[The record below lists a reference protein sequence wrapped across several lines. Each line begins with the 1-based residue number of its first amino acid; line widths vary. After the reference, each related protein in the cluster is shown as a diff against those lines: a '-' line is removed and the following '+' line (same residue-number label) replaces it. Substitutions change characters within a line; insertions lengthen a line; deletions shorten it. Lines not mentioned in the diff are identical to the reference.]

1 MAPSTFTLTVLSAYA
16 GYYGI
21 LLLYDRFSGGRAS
34 SRPTDSRVYSFPS
47 HVQSHPPQKH
57 GPASD
62 SNHAGNPVTSEQTTD
77 PEDFDSLNPDG
88 DIIPDDGIEVT
99 EGNLNDYFK
108 RSGRF

>member
-21 LLLYDRFSGGRAS
+21 LLLYDRFSDRRAS
-34 SRPTDSRVYSFPS
+34 SRPTDSRVYSFPAPA
-47 HVQSHPPQKH
+47 QSRPPQNH
-57 GPASD
+57 VPASD
-62 SNHAGNPVTSEQTTD
+62 QDHAGNAVSSERKVD